1 MQKDHQESTEANS
14 VPKKCTAQLKL
25 ITAYIDF
32 NHRRMLTNRRTLSCN
47 TLFGY
52 CCEMHQG
59 EENTGLTLVSVYGF
73 LGNLISLKM
82 PLLTAVMTFG
92 GSLSTQTIL

>member
-14 VPKKCTAQLKL
+14 VPKKCIAQLKL

-47 TLFGY
+47 TLG
-52 CCEMHQG
+52 
-59 EENTGLTLVSVYGF
+59 
-73 LGNLISLKM
+73 I
-82 PLLTAVMTFG
+82 AVKC
-92 GSLSTQTIL
+92 IKVKKIRD